1 MDCDDI
7 DSRLIDY
14 SDEYEGDKEPEKPK
28 ARFYPVWDKEGQ
40 REKVCDRETG
50 EIMCIAVVC
59 AMLQFEIELR
69 EAAEARA
76 AKLTPHTTRTI
87 VDIRQRRRRAAG
99 CL

>member
-14 SDEYEGDKEPEKPK
+14 SDEYEGEKEPEKPR

-59 AMLQFEIELR
+59 AMLQVEIELR

-76 AKLTPHTTRTI
+76 AKLTPHTTRTT
-87 VDIRQRRRRAAG
+87 VDLRQRRRRAA
-99 CL
+99 